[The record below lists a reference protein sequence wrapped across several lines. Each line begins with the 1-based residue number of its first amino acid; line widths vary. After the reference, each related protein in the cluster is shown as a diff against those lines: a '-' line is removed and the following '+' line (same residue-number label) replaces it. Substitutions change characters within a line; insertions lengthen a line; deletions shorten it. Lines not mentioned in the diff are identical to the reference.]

1 MSEILEHLY
10 ASEFADF
17 LMAPLDANQWFQF
30 VGRHLRR
37 HHRPIERLRMMEG
50 FPE

>member
-30 VGRHLRR
+30 VVV
-37 HHRPIERLRMMEG
+37 ICVATTVQSKDSA
-50 FPE
+50 